1 MAPRQTDSG
10 AVTGYDDR
18 PDITPLER
26 AIERLEEG
34 LRRYRSDTGDLQIRD
49 GLIQRFEFTYE
60 LGYKTL
66 RRYLRYTAPNPGL
79 FDQMTFQDQVRTANE
94 QGLLLGAWPE
104 WRGYRKMRGMTS
116 HTYSEAIAV
125 DVVDHIPE
133 FLEEVA
139 HLRDQL
145 RDRLA

>member
-1 MAPRQTDSG
+1 M
-10 AVTGYDDR
+10 YDI

-26 AIERLEEG
+26 AIQRLEEG
-34 LRRYRSDTGDLQIRD
+34 LERYRKDTSDLQIRD

-66 RRYLRYTAPNPGL
+66 KRYLEYTAPNPAL
-79 FDQMTFQDQVRTANE
+79 LDQMTFQDQIRTANE

-104 WRGYRKMRGMTS
+104 WRDYRKMRGMTS
-116 HTYSEAIAV
+116 HTYSEPIAV
-125 DVVDHIPE
+125 TVVAAIPG

-139 HLRDQL
+139 FL
-145 RDRLA
+145 RDRLREWLE

>member
-1 MAPRQTDSG
+1 M
-10 AVTGYDDR
+10 YDI

-26 AIERLEEG
+26 AIQRLEEG
-34 LRRYRSDTGDLQIRD
+34 LERYLKDTSDLQIRD

-66 RRYLRYTAPNPGL
+66 KRYLEYTAANPAQL
-79 FDQMTFQDQVRTANE
+79 DQMTFQDQIRTANE

-104 WRGYRKMRGMTS
+104 WRDYRKMRGMTS
-116 HTYSEAIAV
+116 HAYSEPIAV
-125 DVVDHIPE
+125 TVVAAIPG

-139 HLRDQL
+139 YL
-145 RDRLA
+145 RDRLQEWLE